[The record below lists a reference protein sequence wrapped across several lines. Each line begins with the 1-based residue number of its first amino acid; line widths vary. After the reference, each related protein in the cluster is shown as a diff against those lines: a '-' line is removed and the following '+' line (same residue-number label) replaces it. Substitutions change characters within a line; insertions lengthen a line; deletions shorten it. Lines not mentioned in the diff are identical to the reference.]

1 MMRIETTPVPVWVD
15 EATDYAT
22 RLLAVLDRHLADE
35 CQAQGQSVGNA
46 DELLRLT
53 NLSIACGALLAE
65 LRRAS

>member
-1 MMRIETTPVPVWVD
+1 MMRIETTPAPVWVD

-22 RLLAVLDRHLADE
+22 RLLAVIDRDLADE
-35 CQAQGQSVGNA
+35 WRAQGHGDGNT